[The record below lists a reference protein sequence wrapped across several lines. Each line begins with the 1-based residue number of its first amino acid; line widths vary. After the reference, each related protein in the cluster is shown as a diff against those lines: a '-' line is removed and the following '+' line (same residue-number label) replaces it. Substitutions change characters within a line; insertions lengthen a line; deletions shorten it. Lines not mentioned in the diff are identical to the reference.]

1 MRSDNHVLIVEDEEK
16 IAQILVDFFALEGFD
31 SHVLHSGER
40 VIDEVKKRQPTA
52 VILDRM
58 LPGVDGLTLCK
69 QIRQFS
75 QVPILMLTARVEE
88 IDRLIG
94 LEAGADDYVCKPF
107 SAREVV
113 ARIQTILRRTARAPD
128 TEEYTN
134 VLVFKHIELDI
145 AKFRCS
151 CNGSPVELTPVEFRL
166 LKTIMTNPGVVYSR
180 EQLMAS
186 GYQDGR
192 VVSNRTIDSH
202 MKNLRHKLT
211 ADHLECPIQAVYG
224 VGYKIV

>member
-31 SHVLHSGER
+31 SHVLHSGEG

-75 QVPILMLTARVEE
+75 QVPILMLTARVDE

-128 TEEYTN
+128 TAAAM
-134 VLVFKHIELDI
+134 VH
-145 AKFRCS
+145 R
-151 CNGSPVELTPVEFRL
+151 
-166 LKTIMTNPGVVYSR
+166 
-180 EQLMAS
+180 
-186 GYQDGR
+186 
-192 VVSNRTIDSH
+192 
-202 MKNLRHKLT
+202 
-211 ADHLECPIQAVYG
+211 
-224 VGYKIV
+224 

>member
-1 MRSDNHVLIVEDEEK
+1 
-16 IAQILVDFFALEGFD
+16 
-31 SHVLHSGER
+31 
-40 VIDEVKKRQPTA
+40 
-52 VILDRM
+52 M

-75 QVPILMLTARVEE
+75 QVPILMLTARVDE

-134 VLVFKHIELDI
+134 VLVFKHIEVDI